1 MEAAEYPI
9 VVGILLTIS
18 ILGGTANSLVIA
30 LFVRNKK
37 ASPLYC
43 LLRSTLRNFYYL
55 VRNLMAFFFF
65 LMSELHFNLFDCR
78 ISHSWR
84 TRRGECYHFFLGIMV
99 FGFMEFG

>member
-43 LLRSTLRNFYYL
+43 LRSTLHNISSKSHGKVQINIAEMAPL
-55 VRNLMAFFFF
+55 VALDVKLNGSLNRLASKF
-65 LMSELHFNLFDCR
+65 
-78 ISHSWR
+78 
-84 TRRGECYHFFLGIMV
+84 
-99 FGFMEFG
+99 

>member
-1 MEAAEYPI
+1 MVHFYERVRLSQAMEAAEYPI

-55 VRNLMAFFFF
+55 VRNLMAFFF
-65 LMSELHFNLFDCR
+65 SKWSSANK
-78 ISHSWR
+78 
-84 TRRGECYHFFLGIMV
+84 
-99 FGFMEFG
+99 

>member
-43 LLRSTLRNFYYL
+43 LLCSTLRLASKSKDVKNLEFNDFYRLTNYL
-55 VRNLMAFFFF
+55 FRLLIYELLLKFNETGSCGTVRTF
-65 LMSELHFNLFDCR
+65 
-78 ISHSWR
+78 
-84 TRRGECYHFFLGIMV
+84 
-99 FGFMEFG
+99 